1 MKEESAGFGEGA
13 NVEHDLLIRYE
24 PPAKE
29 RVRVSQTP
37 ARAPPTSQSPGEPK
51 DNSVSDSLIL
61 LDENF

>member
-1 MKEESAGFGEGA
+1 MKEESAGFVEEA
-13 NVEHDLLIRYE
+13 NVGHDLLIHHE

-29 RVRVSQTP
+29 RVRVSQSP
-37 ARAPPTSQSPGEPK
+37 ARAPPTSQSPGEPQ